1 MHSSKR
7 RFDLNN
13 STFHKGSIF
22 VSGFLLAF
30 FLLTVPPAAFATF
43 QKGQAAP
50 SLKVTTTSGQTVSLS
65 NYKGHVLVLDFFASW
80 CEPCKRAIPHLIEL
94 NRKYGKHGLQILGLS
109 LDEDRKD
116 LNEFVMPLKLNYPVA
131 QADEDLQ
138 SGYGLRSIPTLVLID
153 KKGIVVEKYMG
164 LTDEM
169 RKTLDATIK
178 RLLVE

>member
-1 MHSSKR
+1 M
-7 RFDLNN
+7 NN

-22 VSGFLLAF
+22 VSGILLAF

-43 QKGQAAP
+43 QKGQPAP
-50 SLKVTTTSGQTVSLS
+50 SIKVTTASGQTVSLA
-65 NYKGHVLVLDFFASW
+65 NYKGYVLVLDFFASW
-80 CEPCKRAIPHLIEL
+80 CEPCKRSIPHLIEL
-94 NRKYGKHGLQILGLS
+94 NRKYGKQGLQILGLS
-109 LDEDRKD
+109 LDEDRED
-116 LNEFVMPLKLNYPVA
+116 LNQFVMPLKLNYPVA
-131 QADEDLQ
+131 LADENLQ

-169 RKTLDATIK
+169 RKTLEATIK

>member
-7 RFDLNN
+7 HSDLNN
-13 STFHKGSIF
+13 STVHKGGIS

-43 QKGQAAP
+43 QKGQPAP

-109 LDEDRKD
+109 LDEDRED

-131 QADEDLQ
+131 QANEDLQ

>member
-1 MHSSKR
+1 M
-7 RFDLNN
+7 NN
-13 STFHKGSIF
+13 STVHKGGIS

-50 SLKVTTTSGQTVSLS
+50 SLKVTTTSGQTVSLA

-109 LDEDRKD
+109 LDEDRED

-131 QADEDLQ
+131 QANEDLQ

>member
-7 RFDLNN
+7 RSDLNN
-13 STFHKGSIF
+13 STVHKGGIF

-30 FLLTVPPAAFATF
+30 FLLTVPPAAFAAF

-109 LDEDRKD
+109 LDEDRED